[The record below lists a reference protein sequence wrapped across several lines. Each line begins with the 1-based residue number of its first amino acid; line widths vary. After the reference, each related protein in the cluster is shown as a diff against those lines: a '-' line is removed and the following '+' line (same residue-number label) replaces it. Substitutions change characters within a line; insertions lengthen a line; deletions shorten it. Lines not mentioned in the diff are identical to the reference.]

1 VSLPL
6 ATTYQRAAGRYAG
19 DSVAT
24 ASPTRLL
31 VMLYD
36 RLVLDLARGEQAQ
49 RDGDR
54 GAAAT
59 NLGHAQEIVAELL
72 SSLDQQAWDGGPRL
86 AALYAWLLKEISGSV
101 VTGDADRTA
110 TVRRCVEPL
119 RDAWTEAATQAPAAQ
134 APATQP
140 ALTGAT
146 A

>member
-1 VSLPL
+1 VTLPM
-6 ATTYQRAAGRYAG
+6 AASYQRAAGRYAD

-36 RLVLDLARGEQAQ
+36 RLVLDLNRGEQAQ
-49 RDGDR
+49 RAGDR

-72 SSLDQQAWDGGPRL
+72 SSLDQSAWDGGPRL
-86 AALYAWLLKEISGSV
+86 ASVYTWLLKELSGAI
-101 VTGDADRTA
+101 VTHDADRTA
-110 TVRRCVEPL
+110 ACRACVEPL
-119 RDAWTEAATQAPAAQ
+119 RDAWAEAATHGASG
-134 APATQP
+134 QP
-140 ALTGAT
+140 VLAGAT

>member
-1 VSLPL
+1 MAS
-6 ATTYQRAAGRYAG
+6 TYQRAASRYAD

-36 RLVLDLARGEQAQ
+36 RLVLDLTRGEQAQ

-54 GAAAT
+54 GAAST
-59 NLGHAQEIVAELL
+59 SLGHAQDIIAELL
-72 SSLDQQAWDGGPRL
+72 SSLDQSAWDGGPQL
-86 AALYAWLLKEISGSV
+86 AALYAWLLKEISGSI
-101 VTGDADRTA
+101 VTVDADRTA
-110 TVRRCVEPL
+110 TCRQCVEPL
-119 RDAWTEAATQAPAAQ
+119 RDAWAEAATHVPIA
-134 APATQP
+134 QP